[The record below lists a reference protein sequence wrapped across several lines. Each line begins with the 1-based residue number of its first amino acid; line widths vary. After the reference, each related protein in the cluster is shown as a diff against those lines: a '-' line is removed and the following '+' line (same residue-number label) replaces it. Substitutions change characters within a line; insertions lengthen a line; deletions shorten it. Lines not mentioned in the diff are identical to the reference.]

1 MFEATRTLDPPSL
14 SAALI
19 RRRKP
24 LLLAPSA
31 CAVEMSVEPTEE
43 AEGRWPGWKQDLRFF
58 LGCYAAGLAFF
69 FIMLS

>member
-24 LLLAPSA
+24 LLLAPPA
-31 CAVEMSVEPTEE
+31 YTVELPVERAEE

-58 LGCYAAGLAFF
+58 LGCYAAGLVFF